1 MTGGCAG
8 SWRPDAECRVEDSE
22 PFAEIIDE
30 DEGIPAAHGNLHS
43 SSENINVALLLRKS
57 TFTPLS
63 PEPYHTECGSNPVLC

>member
-22 PFAEIIDE
+22 PFAEIIDA

-43 SSENINVALLLRKS
+43 SSETINVVLLPQN
-57 TFTPLS
+57 PLS
-63 PEPYHTECGSNPVLC
+63 HPLDLSLISL

>member
-30 DEGIPAAHGNLHS
+30 DKGIPAAHGNLHS
-43 SSENINVALLLRKS
+43 SSEIH
-57 TFTPLS
+57 FHP
-63 PEPYHTECGSNPVLC
+63 P